1 MRKNLT
7 LVASLAFAAALCA
20 GVGAANVQA
29 DAAENY
35 SGFAITATS
44 VRYDDTTKEG
54 VDSGLRF
61 KVDVPTGATVTNAYT
76 KVTLT
81 PKSGTYAGQSVT
93 STVLATV
100 WRPESLNQ
108 GYGWNT
114 VLLGIPAADYATE
127 ITAQAFATINGV
139 EYETAAV
146 TSSIAKTASEVMNS
160 KNAMEDAL
168 NVYVTDVES
177 ITLNKASV
185 AMVVSESV
193 QLTATV
199 APADYKVVWTSDN
212 TEVATVDNTG
222 KVTAL
227 KAGTV
232 NITAQMGNKSATCAV
247 AVDSYFDGTFESYT
261 DLDQN
266 LTGNGYRFSYSS
278 GGVYISKDETD
289 PTNQVLKVGANNKND
304 NPIVAIKLNDK
315 FINDIYPGDYIT
327 FRMYGFS
334 SNTNVTKVR
343 SGVGTSTSM
352 NLKGE
357 FSFAL
362 NTWTNFKVQV
372 SETALQTL
380 KEKKELHIMVGTD
393 RADGTQL
400 KGGTFYIDDLAVVQ
414 SQLFDGTFESYTVS
428 PNDTSST
435 SEVTWTFPYGS
446 GAGYIKL
453 DPTDANNKTFA
464 VGANKKTVNPIIKVT
479 LGKRFF
485 SGLAVGD
492 SFKFR
497 MYVATSNTNVTGA
510 TSGVGTSTKMEL
522 KSEFNFALNTWTEI
536 TFVVDTQEKL
546 DALQSSGAIHIMVGT
561 TRADETQTKGGWF
574 YMDDFTI
581 VKA

>member
-1 MRKNLT
+1 MRKKFIGI
-7 LVASLAFAAALCA
+7 ASLAMVSALSA
-20 GVGAANVQA
+20 GLAVTNVKANAA
-29 DAAENY
+29 DALAD
-35 SGFAITATS
+35 FAITATS
-44 VRYDDTTKEG
+44 VRYDDLEKDG

-93 STVLATV
+93 STVPATV
-100 WRPESLNQ
+100 WRKDNS
-108 GYGWNT
+108 GWNT
-114 VLLGIPAADYATE
+114 VMMDIPASDYATE

-139 EYETAAV
+139 EYETLAV

-160 KNAMEDAL
+160 QNAMEEAL
-168 NVYVTDVES
+168 NVYVNNVES

-185 AMVVSESV
+185 AVMERESV
-193 QLTATV
+193 QLTATI

-212 TEVATVDNTG
+212 TEIATVDNTG

-232 NITAQMGNKSATCAV
+232 NITAQMGDKSATCAV

-261 DLDQN
+261 VSDQN

-278 GGVYISKDETD
+278 GGVYISQD
-289 PTNQVLKVGANNKND
+289 PTDANNKVLKVGANKKND
-304 NPIVAIKLNDK
+304 NPIVAIKLNDT
-315 FINDIYPGDYIT
+315 FVNDIYLGDYIT
-327 FRMYGFS
+327 FRMYGVGT
-334 SNTNVTKVR
+334 NENVTKVH

-352 NLKGE
+352 NLKSE

-362 NTWTNFKVQV
+362 ETWTNIKVQV
-372 SETALQTL
+372 SESALQTL
-380 KEKKELHIMVGTD
+380 KTNKELHIMVGTD

-400 KGGTFYIDDLAVVQ
+400 KGGTFYIDDLKVQ
-414 SQLFDGTFESYTVS
+414 PQFDGTFESMTVS
-428 PNDTSST
+428 EPDNT
-435 SEVTWTFPYGS
+435 SEVTWSFSYSS
-446 GAGYIKL
+446 GAGRIRI
-453 DPTDANNKTFA
+453 DPTDENNKTFA
-464 VGANKKTVNPIIKVT
+464 VGANKKNDNPIIKLT
-479 LGKRFF
+479 LGKGFF
-485 SGLAVGD
+485 SRLAVGD

-497 MYVATSNTNVTGA
+497 MYVVGYSANVTGV
-510 TSGVGTSTKMEL
+510 TSGVGLSTKMEL
-522 KSEFNFALNTWTEI
+522 KSEFNFALETWTEI
-536 TFVVDTQEKL
+536 TVVVDTQEKL

-561 TRADETQTKGGWF
+561 TRANANETKGGWF

>member
-29 DAAENY
+29 DAAGNY

-44 VRYDDTTKEG
+44 VRYDDLEKDG

-93 STVLATV
+93 STVPATV
-100 WRPESLNQ
+100 WRKDNS
-108 GYGWNT
+108 GWNT
-114 VLLGIPAADYATE
+114 VMIDIPATDYATE

-160 KNAMEDAL
+160 QNAMEEAL

-177 ITLNKASV
+177 ITLNETSV
-185 AMVVSESV
+185 AMVEGESV

-199 APADYKVVWTSDN
+199 DPVDYKVVWTSDN

-232 NITAQMGNKSATCAV
+232 NITAQMGDKSATCAV
-247 AVDSYFDGTFESYT
+247 AVDRYFDGTFESYT
-261 DLDQN
+261 VSDQN
-266 LTGNGYRFSYSS
+266 LTGKGYRFSYSS
-278 GGVYISKDETD
+278 GGVYISEDKTD
-289 PTNQVLKVGANNKND
+289 PTNQVLRIGANNKND

-334 SNTNVTKVR
+334 TNSNVTKVH
-343 SGVGTSTSM
+343 SGVGTSASM

-362 NTWTNFKVQV
+362 DTWTNIKVQV
-372 SETALQTL
+372 SESALQTL
-380 KEKKELHIMVGTD
+380 KTNKELHIMVGTD
-393 RADGTQL
+393 RTDGTQL
-400 KGGTFYIDDLAVVQ
+400 KGGTFYIDDLKVQ
-414 SQLFDGTFESYTVS
+414 PQFDGTFESMTVS
-428 PNDTSST
+428 EPNNT
-435 SEVTWTFPYGS
+435 SEVTWSFSYSS
-446 GAGYIKL
+446 GAGRIRL
-453 DPTDANNKTFA
+453 DPTDENNKTFA
-464 VGANKKTVNPIIKVT
+464 VGANKKNDNPIVKVT
-479 LGKRFF
+479 LGKGFF
-485 SGLAVGD
+485 SRLAVGD

-497 MYVATSNTNVTGA
+497 MYVVGYNDNVTGA
-510 TSGVGTSTKMEL
+510 TSGVGLSTKMDL
-522 KSEFNFALNTWTEI
+522 KSEFNFALETWTEI
-536 TFVVDTQEKL
+536 TVVVDTQEKL
-546 DALQSSGAIHIMVGT
+546 DALQSSGVIHIMVGT
-561 TRADETQTKGGWF
+561 TRADANETKGGWF